1 MRHERQVELLE
12 RVAASGPHFVGLHG
26 DHSMVNPAT
35 AYTDP
40 DRFRTELR
48 VLFRD
53 GPTLLG
59 LSCEMAEPGDYLTT
73 TMDGVPIVAVR
84 QADGSLR
91 ALVNACRH
99 RGAPL
104 VTQRAGNLGRSI
116 VCGYH
121 GWTYDPD
128 GRLRARPLSA
138 GAFDDVTIPC
148 DLHEVAIAEQHG
160 LVFIRA
166 GAGATIDVDEVLGGA
181 QDDLGSFGLGGY
193 THIETRSNVWNMN
206 WKLVLDTFT
215 ESYHIRWLHKNTIAP
230 AFNSD
235 CVIFEAYGRNCASI
249 GLRANVLDEVAKPKE
264 EWSLLPYG
272 TIQYFLV
279 PNALLVH
286 QLDHIELWR
295 LEPLDVGRVRAF
307 TSIFA
312 PQPPTESAL
321 RYWTKNLDLLLE
333 VTGTEDFPTM
343 ERIYATLRSGALPEV
358 VYGRI
363 EPPLV
368 HLHSTLN
375 ELLAADHE
383 TTRVKLS

>member
-1 MRHERQVELLE
+1 VRQERQVELLE
-12 RVAASGPHFVGLHG
+12 RVAGSGPHFAGLHG
-26 DHSMVNPAT
+26 EHSMVNPAT

-40 DRFRTELR
+40 ERFATEMR

-59 LSCEMAEPGDYLTT
+59 LSCELARPGDFLTT
-73 TMDGVPIVAVR
+73 TVDGVPILAVR
-84 QADGSLR
+84 QADGTLR
-91 ALVNACRH
+91 AMINACRH

-104 VTQRAGNLGRSI
+104 ATARAGTLGRSI

-128 GRLRARPLSA
+128 GALRARPLSA
-138 GAFDDVTIPC
+138 GAFDDVGIGC
-148 DLHEVAIAEQHG
+148 DLHHVEVAEKYG

-166 GAGATIDVDEVLGGA
+166 GSGGAIDVDDVLSGA
-181 QDDLGSFGLGGY
+181 EDDLGSFGLDRY
-193 THIETRSNVWNMN
+193 THVETRSNVWRMN
-206 WKLVLDTFT
+206 WKLLLDTFA
-215 ESYHIRWLHKNTIAP
+215 ESYHIRWLHKSTIA
-230 AFNSD
+230 ASFNSD
-235 CVIFEAYGRNCASI
+235 CVIFEPFGRNCASI
-249 GLRANVLDEVAKPKE
+249 GLRADVLDEVAKPKT

-279 PNALLVH
+279 PNALVVH
-286 QLDHIELWR
+286 QLDHVELWR
-295 LEPLDVGRVRAF
+295 VEPLDVGHVRAH

-312 PQPPTESAL
+312 PEPPTDSAL
-321 RYWTKNLDLLLE
+321 RYWTKNLDLLLQ

-343 ERIYATLRSGALPEV
+343 ERIYATLRSGALPEL

-368 HLHSTLN
+368 HLHTTLN
-375 ELLAADHE
+375 ELVTAAE
-383 TTRVKLS
+383 T

>member
-1 MRHERQVELLE
+1 MRDARQIELLE
-12 RVAASGPHFVGLHG
+12 RVVASGAHFAGLHG
-26 DHSMVNPAT
+26 ERSMINPAT

-40 DRFRTELR
+40 ERFATELR
-48 VLFRD
+48 VLFRE

-59 LSCEMAEPGDYLTT
+59 LSCELADSGDFVTT
-73 TMDGVPIVAVR
+73 TVDGIPIVAVR

-91 ALVNACRH
+91 AMVNACRH

-104 VTQRAGNLGRSI
+104 ATGRTGNVGRSI

-121 GWTYDPD
+121 GWTYLPD
-128 GRLRARPLSA
+128 GELLARPLSA
-138 GAFDDVTIPC
+138 GAFDDVTITC
-148 DLHEVAIAEQHG
+148 DLHQIAIAEKYG

-166 GAGATIDVDEVLGGA
+166 ASAEPIDVDEVLGGA
-181 QDDLGSFGLGGY
+181 QDDLGSFGLDGY
-193 THIETRSNVWNMN
+193 THIETRSNVWEMN

-215 ESYHIRWLHKNTIAP
+215 ESYHIRWLHKDSIAP

-235 CVIFEAYGRNCASI
+235 CVIFEPFGRNCLSI
-249 GLRANVLDEVAKPKE
+249 GLRANVLDEVSKPKE

-279 PNALLVH
+279 PNALIVH

-295 LEPLDVGRVRAF
+295 LEPLDVGRVRAH

-312 PQPPTESAL
+312 PNPPTDSAL
-321 RYWTKNLDLLLE
+321 RYWSKNLDLLLQ

-343 ERIYATLRSGALPEV
+343 EQIYANLRSGALPEV

-368 HLHSTLN
+368 HLHGTINKLI
-375 ELLAADHE
+375 AGE
-383 TTRVKLS
+383 T

>member
-1 MRHERQVELLE
+1 MRQERQIELLQ
-12 RVAASGPHFVGLHG
+12 RVASAGPHLAGLHG
-26 DHSMVNPAT
+26 DHSMVNPAS

-40 DRFRTELR
+40 KRFGDEMR

-59 LSCEMAEPGDYLTT
+59 LSCEVGNPGDFLSTT
-73 TMDGVPIVAVR
+73 LDGIPIVAIR
-84 QADGSLR
+84 QPDGSLR
-91 ALVNACRH
+91 AMVNACRH

-104 VTQRAGNLGRSI
+104 VDQRAGNVGRSL

-121 GWTYDPD
+121 GWTYGTD
-128 GRLRARPLSA
+128 GALKARPLSA
-138 GAFDDVTIPC
+138 GAFDDVTLTC
-148 DLHEVAIAEQHG
+148 DLHQVAVAERYG
-160 LVFIRA
+160 LVFVRA
-166 GAGATIDVDEVLGGA
+166 GSSTPIDVDDLLGGA
-181 QDDLGSFGLGGY
+181 QDDLGSFGLDGY
-193 THIETRSNVWNMN
+193 THVETRTSVWEMN

-235 CVIFEAYGRNCASI
+235 CVIFEPFGRNCLSV
-249 GLRANVLDEVAKPKE
+249 GLRATFADEFAKPPE

-272 TIQYFLV
+272 TIQYLLV
-279 PNALLVH
+279 PNALVVY

-295 LEPLDVGRVRAF
+295 VEPLGVGRVRAH

-312 PQPPTESAL
+312 PTPPTDSAL
-321 RYWTKNLDLLLE
+321 RYWTKNLDLLLS
-333 VTGTEDFPTM
+333 VTNTEDFPTM
-343 ERIYATLRSGALPEV
+343 EKIWATLASGALPEL

-368 HLHSTLN
+368 HLHETLDH
-375 ELLAADHE
+375 LLIE
-383 TTRVKLS
+383 T

>member
-1 MRHERQVELLE
+1 MTMRRARQVELLE
-12 RVAASGPHFVGLHG
+12 RVAASGPHFAGLHG
-26 DHSMVNPAT
+26 DHSMVNPAA

-40 DRFRTELR
+40 DRFATELR
-48 VLFRD
+48 VLFRE

-59 LSCEMAEPGDYLTT
+59 LSCELPNPGDHLTT
-73 TMDGVPIVAVR
+73 TVDGIPIVAVR
-84 QADGSLR
+84 QADGTLR
-91 ALVNACRH
+91 AMVNACRH

-104 VTQRAGNLGRSI
+104 VSDRAGNLGRSI

-128 GRLRARPLSA
+128 GTLRARPLSA
-138 GAFDDVTIPC
+138 GAFDDVTIRC
-148 DLHEVAIAEQHG
+148 DLHQVAIAEKYG
-160 LVFIRA
+160 LVFLRA
-166 GAGATIDVDEVLGGA
+166 GSAEPIDVDEVLGGA
-181 QDDLGSFGLGGY
+181 QDDLGSFGLDRY
-193 THIETRSNVWNMN
+193 TPIETRSNVWNMN

-215 ESYHIRWLHKNTIAP
+215 ESYHIRWLHKDTIAP

-235 CVIFEAYGRNCASI
+235 CVIFEPFGRNCASI
-249 GLRANVLDEVAKPKE
+249 GLRANVLDEVVKPKE

-279 PNALLVH
+279 PNAVVVH
-286 QLDHIELWR
+286 QLDHVELWR
-295 LEPLDVGRVRAF
+295 LEPLDVGHVRAH

-312 PQPPTESAL
+312 PEPPTESAM
-321 RYWTKNLDLLLE
+321 RYWTKNLDLLLQ

-343 ERIYATLRSGALPEV
+343 ERIYATLRSGALPEL

-368 HLHSTLN
+368 HLHTTLN
-375 ELLAADHE
+375 ELIAAG
-383 TTRVKLS
+383 RP

>member
-1 MRHERQVELLE
+1 MRHARQVELLE
-12 RVAASGPHFVGLHG
+12 RVAASGPHFAGLHG
-26 DHSMVNPAT
+26 DHSMVNRAS

-40 DRFRTELR
+40 DRFATEMR

-59 LSCEMAEPGDYLTT
+59 LSCELAAPGDHLTT
-73 TMDGVPIVAVR
+73 TVDGIPIVVVR
-84 QADGSLR
+84 QADGTLR
-91 ALVNACRH
+91 AMVNACRH

-104 VTQRAGNLGRSI
+104 VAERAGHLGRSI

-121 GWTYDPD
+121 GWTYDAD
-128 GRLRARPLSA
+128 GALRARPLSA
-138 GAFDDVTIPC
+138 GAFDDVTIAC
-148 DLHEVAIAEQHG
+148 DLHQVAVAERYG

-166 GAGATIDVDEVLGGA
+166 GSTEAIDVDDVLGGA
-181 QDDLGSFGLGGY
+181 QDDLGSFGLAGY
-193 THIETRSNVWNMN
+193 THIETRTNEWNMN

-215 ESYHIRWLHKNTIAP
+215 ESYHIRWLHKHSIAP
-230 AFNSD
+230 VFNSD
-235 CVIFEAYGRNCASI
+235 CVIFEPFGRNCASI
-249 GLRANVLDEVAKPKE
+249 GLRADVLDEVAKPKA

-279 PNALLVH
+279 PNALVVH
-286 QLDHIELWR
+286 QLDHVELWR
-295 LEPLDVGRVRAF
+295 LEPLDVGRVRAH

-312 PQPPTESAL
+312 PQPPTDSAR
-321 RYWTKNLDLLLE
+321 RYWTKNLDLLLQ

-343 ERIYATLRSGALPEV
+343 EAIYATLRSGALPEL

-368 HLHSTLN
+368 HLHTTLN
-375 ELLAADHE
+375 ELVAAAE
-383 TTRVKLS
+383 R

>member
-1 MRHERQVELLE
+1 MRHERQVQLLE
-12 RVAASGPHFVGLHG
+12 RVAASGAHFAGLHG

-40 DRFRTELR
+40 DRFAAEQRI
-48 VLFRD
+48 LFRD

-59 LSCEMAEPGDYLTT
+59 LSCELAGAGDFVTT
-73 TMDGVPIVAVR
+73 TVDGIPIVAVR

-91 ALVNACRH
+91 AMVNACRH

-104 VTQRAGNLGRSI
+104 VTERTGNLGRSM

-121 GWTYDPD
+121 GWTYGTD
-128 GRLRARPLSA
+128 GALRARPLSA

-148 DLHEVAIAEQHG
+148 DLHQVAIAERYG

-166 GAGATIDVDEVLGGA
+166 GSGEPIDVDDVLGGA
-181 QDDLGSFGLGGY
+181 QDDLGSFDLASY

-206 WKLVLDTFT
+206 WKLILDTFT
-215 ESYHIRWLHKNTIAP
+215 ESYHIRWLHKNSIAP

-235 CVIFEAYGRNCASI
+235 CVIFEPFGRNCASI
-249 GLRANVLDEVAKPKE
+249 GLRANVLDEVAKPKA

-295 LEPLDVGRVRAF
+295 VEPLDVGRVRTS

-312 PQPPTESAL
+312 PEPPTESAL

-343 ERIYATLRSGALPEV
+343 ERIYATLRSGALPEL

-368 HLHSTLN
+368 HLHTTLN
-375 ELLAADHE
+375 ELLTDA
-383 TTRVKLS
+383 RR

>member
-1 MRHERQVELLE
+1 MRRDRQVELLQ
-12 RVAASGPHFVGLHG
+12 RVADAGPHLAGLHG
-26 DHSMVNPAT
+26 DHSMVNPAA

-40 DRFRTELR
+40 ERFAAESR
-48 VLFRD
+48 VLFRE

-59 LSCEMAEPGDYLTT
+59 LSAEMPAPGDYLSTT
-73 TMDGVPIVAVR
+73 LDGVPVVAVR

-91 ALVNACRH
+91 AMVNACRH

-104 VTQRAGNLGRSI
+104 VSARAGHLGRSI

-121 GWTYDPD
+121 GWTYGTD
-128 GRLRARPLSA
+128 GALRARPLSA
-138 GAFDDVTIPC
+138 GAFDDVTLNC
-148 DLHEVAIAEQHG
+148 DLHPVAVAERYG
-160 LVFIRA
+160 LIFVRA
-166 GAGATIDVDEVLGGA
+166 GSGRPIDVDDVLAGA
-181 QDDLGSFGLGGY
+181 EDDLGSFGLDRY
-193 THIETRSNVWNMN
+193 SHVETRTNEWAMN

-235 CVIFEAYGRNCASI
+235 CVIYEPFGRHCLSI
-249 GLRANVLDEVAKPKE
+249 GLRADVLDEVVKPKE

-272 TIQYFLV
+272 TIQYLLV

-286 QLDHIELWR
+286 QIDHVEVWR
-295 LEPLDVGRVRAF
+295 IEPLAVGRVRTH

-312 PQPPTESAL
+312 PSPPTDSGR
-321 RYWTKNLDLLLE
+321 RYFTKNLDLLLQ

-343 ERIYATLRSGALPEV
+343 ERIYATLESGALPEL
-358 VYGRI
+358 VYGRN

-368 HLHSTLN
+368 HFHRALN
-375 ELLAADHE
+375 DLVGP
-383 TTRVKLS
+383 RSS

>member
-1 MRHERQVELLE
+1 MRQARQVELLE
-12 RVAASGPHFVGLHG
+12 RVAASGAHFAGLHG
-26 DHSMVNPAT
+26 EHSMVNQAT

-40 DRFRTELR
+40 ERFATELR
-48 VLFRD
+48 VLFRN

-59 LSCEMAEPGDYLTT
+59 LSCELPEPGDYLTT
-73 TMDGVPIVAVR
+73 TVDGIPIVVVR
-84 QADGSLR
+84 QTDGSLR

-104 VTQRAGNLGRSI
+104 VTDRAGNIGRSI

-121 GWTYDPD
+121 GWTYDPA
-128 GRLRARPLSA
+128 GQLRARPLSA
-138 GAFDDVTIPC
+138 GAFDDVTINC
-148 DLHEVAIAEQHG
+148 DLHQVAVAERYG

-166 GAGATIDVDEVLGGA
+166 GSAEAIDVDEVLGGA
-181 QDDLGSFGLGGY
+181 EDDLGSFGLDGY
-193 THIETRSNVWNMN
+193 THVETRSNVWNMN

-215 ESYHIRWLHKNTIAP
+215 ESYHIRWLHKDSIAP

-235 CVIFEAYGRNCASI
+235 CVIFEQFGRNCASI

-272 TIQYFLV
+272 TLQYFLV
-279 PNALLVH
+279 PNALVVH

-312 PQPPTESAL
+312 PAPPTDSAL
-321 RYWTKNLDLLLE
+321 RYWTKNLDLLLQ

-343 ERIYATLRSGALPEV
+343 ERIYATLRSGALPEL

-375 ELLAADHE
+375 ELIAADA
-383 TTRVKLS
+383 